1 MERILEAPMEMQ
13 ARWEN
18 QLLALA
24 GNVPHP
30 STRPFFSYWA
40 GDATLQKA
48 YKHAEVVTAE
58 HSKSFHFASGLLP
71 EEKRSAVRALYAFCR
86 TVDDIVDEST
96 DDERESQLD
105 YWRGMIETGSFSDN
119 DLVAAAWADTL
130 TRYHIPRHYALQ
142 LIDGVNRDLFQA
154 RYQTFDELATYCYGV
169 ASTVGL
175 MSMYIVG
182 FKNNTAVPYAIKL
195 GVALQ
200 MTNILRD
207 VGEDYRNGRLYLPR
221 EELAFYG
228 IREEDIAE
236 GRITDNWRQFMKFQL
251 ERTRHLYK
259 DSWDGVKM
267 LEREGQLAIGAAS
280 VFYQGILDDIEKH
293 DYDVFTRRANLS
305 AVSKVSRIPALWL
318 KIKAL

>member
-1 MERILEAPMEMQ
+1 MNVQ
-13 ARWEN
+13 ANWEN

-24 GNVPHP
+24 GNIPH
-30 STRPFFSYWA
+30 THKRPFFSYWA
-40 GDATLQKA
+40 GDASLHKA
-48 YKHAEVVTAE
+48 YKYAERVTAE

-96 DDERESQLD
+96 DDERESKLE
-105 YWRGMIETGSFSDN
+105 YWRGMIEHGSFRDD

-142 LIDGVNRDLFQA
+142 LIDGVNRDLTQS
-154 RYQTFDELATYCYGV
+154 RYQTFEELATYCYGV

-182 FKNNTAVPYAIKL
+182 FKSADAVPYAIKL

-200 MTNILRD
+200 MTNVLRD
-207 VGEDYRNGRLYLPR
+207 IGEDFRNGRLYLPR
-221 EELAFYG
+221 EELVFFG
-228 IREEDIAE
+228 IREQDIAE
-236 GRITDNWRQFMKFQL
+236 SRITDNWRQFMKFQI
-251 ERTRHLYK
+251 ERTRQIYTE
-259 DSWDGVKM
+259 SWAGVKM

-280 VFYQGILDDIEKH
+280 VFYQGILDNIKKH
-293 DYDVFTRRANLS
+293 DYNVFNRRANLS
-305 AVSKVSRIPALWL
+305 ALGKMSRIPALWVR
-318 KIKAL
+318 IKTL

>member
-1 MERILEAPMEMQ
+1 MQ
-13 ARWEN
+13 VQANWEN

-30 STRPFFSYWA
+30 HTRPFFSYWA
-40 GDATLQKA
+40 GDASLRKSYQQ
-48 YKHAEVVTAE
+48 AEKITSQ
-58 HSKSFHFASGLLP
+58 HSKSFYFASGLLP

-86 TVDDIVDEST
+86 TVDDIVDESLNP
-96 DDERESQLD
+96 EQASQLD
-105 YWRGMIETGSFSDN
+105 YWRGMVETTSFAEN

-130 TRYHIPRHYALQ
+130 SRYHIPRHYALQ
-142 LIDGVNRDLFQA
+142 LIDGVARDLSQS

-175 MSMYIVG
+175 MSMYIIG
-182 FKNNTAVPYAIKL
+182 FKSSEAVPYAIKL

-207 VGEDYRNGRLYLPR
+207 VGEDYHNGRLYLPR

-228 IREEDIAE
+228 IQESDIAE
-236 GRITDNWRQFMKFQL
+236 GRMTDNWRQFMKFQI
-251 ERTRHLYK
+251 ERTRQLY
-259 DSWDGVKM
+259 DESWAGVKM

-280 VFYQGILDDIEKH
+280 VFYQGILDEIEKS
-293 DYDVFTRRANLS
+293 DYDVFSRRASLS
-305 AVSKVSRIPALWL
+305 TVGKVSRIPSLWL
-318 KIKAL
+318 RIRSL

>member
-1 MERILEAPMEMQ
+1 MQ
-13 ARWEN
+13 LNANWEN
-18 QLLALA
+18 QLIDLA
-24 GNVPHP
+24 GNIPHP

-40 GDATLQKA
+40 GDAALHSA
-48 YKHAEVVTAE
+48 YKQAEKITAE

-86 TVDDIVDEST
+86 TVDDIVDEAMDAECET
-96 DDERESQLD
+96 QLD
-105 YWRGMIETGSFSDN
+105 YWRGMVENASFLDG

-130 TRYHIPRHYALQ
+130 ARYHIPRHYALQ
-142 LIDGVNRDLFQA
+142 LIDGVARDLLQT

-182 FKNNTAVPYAIKL
+182 FKTNAAIPYAIKL

-207 VGEDYRNGRLYLPR
+207 VGEDYQNGRLYLPR
-221 EELAFYG
+221 QEMAFYG

-236 GRITDNWRQFMKFQL
+236 GRLTDNWRQFMKFQID
-251 ERTRHLYK
+251 RTRQLYQE
-259 DSWDGVKM
+259 SWSGVKM

-280 VFYQGILDDIEKH
+280 VFYSGILDEIEKN
-293 DYDVFTRRANLS
+293 DYDVFTHRASLS
-305 AVSKVSRIPALWL
+305 AWGKVSRLFELTWKL
-318 KIKAL
+318 

>member
-1 MERILEAPMEMQ
+1 MQ
-13 ARWEN
+13 VQANWEN

-30 STRPFFSYWA
+30 HTRPFFSYWA
-40 GDATLQKA
+40 GDVSLRKA
-48 YKHAEVVTAE
+48 YKQAEKITAQ
-58 HSKSFHFASGLLP
+58 HSKSFYFASGLLP

-86 TVDDIVDEST
+86 TVDDIVDEFSSAEQ
-96 DDERESQLD
+96 DFQLD
-105 YWRGMIETGSFSDN
+105 YWRGMVETSAFADH
-119 DLVAAAWADTL
+119 DLIAAAWADTL

-142 LIDGVNRDLFQA
+142 LIDGVARDLSQV

-182 FKNNTAVPYAIKL
+182 FKNNDAVPYAIKL

-207 VGEDYRNGRLYLPR
+207 VGEDYQNGRLYLPR

-228 IREEDIAE
+228 IQELDIAQ
-236 GRITDNWRQFMKFQL
+236 GRVTDNWRQFMKFQI
-251 ERTRHLYK
+251 ERTRQLYEA
-259 DSWDGVKM
+259 SWKGVKM

-280 VFYQGILDDIEKH
+280 VFYQGILDEIEKN
-293 DYDVFTRRANLS
+293 DYDVFRQRASLS
-305 AVSKVSRIPALWL
+305 AWDKVSRLPALIAGL
-318 KIKAL
+318 